1 MRLSSKKAIF
11 STPNTALAAYL
22 ISEGF
27 ELTDKDTSN
36 PSHIVF
42 IFHNSSVKLSELV
55 HAFNIGKATGNI
67 TTFYHVYR
75 DLVDL
80 TRRERRLYGDIK
92 SKGEKL

>member
-67 TTFYHVYR
+67 ATFYHIYR
-75 DLVDL
+75 ELIDL
-80 TRRERRLYGDIK
+80 TRREKRLYGNTQV
-92 SKGEKL
+92 KGD